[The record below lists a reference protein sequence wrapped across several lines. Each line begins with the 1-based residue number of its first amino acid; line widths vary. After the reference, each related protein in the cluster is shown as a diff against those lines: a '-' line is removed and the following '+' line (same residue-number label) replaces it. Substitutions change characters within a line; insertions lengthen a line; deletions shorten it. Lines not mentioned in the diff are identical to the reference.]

1 MWNGIKL
8 ALGMMVYGIC
18 SYISNNCGYCNHSE
32 RDRHYSHSN
41 ATYSDA
47 VNAIVNS
54 DMFDAY
60 KQEAI
65 SYVKKNQ
72 RADYYDGVIHIAN
85 STMFDH
91 YKSDAIRDLK

>member
-1 MWNGIKL
+1 
-8 ALGMMVYGIC
+8 
-18 SYISNNCGYCNHSE
+18 
-32 RDRHYSHSN
+32 
-41 ATYSDA
+41 
-47 VNAIVNS
+47 
-54 DMFDAY
+54 MFDAY

-65 SYVKKNQ
+65 SYVKKDQ